1 MDSDQLDG
9 ITSIRTYVD
18 RLVTGDGRCN
28 GMKVLLLDGATT
40 QILSCVS
47 TQSEILTHEVYL
59 VSRLDDPRC
68 NPNLKGSNNNNSA
81 TDENGGKLFLE
92 YRQDSFKNSDFLI
105 NFDYFTIICGLM
117 ISFFFSFFS

>member
-1 MDSDQLDG
+1 MNSDQLDG
-9 ITSIRTYVD
+9 ISAIRTYVD

-47 TQSEILTHEVYL
+47 TQSEILSREVYL

-68 NPNLKGSNNNNSA
+68 NPNLKEHSNNN
-81 TDENGGKLFLE
+81 
-92 YRQDSFKNSDFLI
+92 
-105 NFDYFTIICGLM
+105 TIIL
-117 ISFFFSFFS
+117 IYL